1 METIPYAL
9 HSGTSRSRNR
19 DKSLKRR
26 SKMLEALTVKKAVEF
41 AITTEQQGSRIYRKL
56 ARRYADN
63 KELVDLFEL
72 LADEEDKH
80 EQALVKLRERV
91 SDQEVSSGDESFQ
104 YLRAMSI
111 SEFFSGAD
119 KLFSRDNVG
128 SAEDALSRAMGL
140 EKATLSFYEAMRD
153 VLDEHNDVLDGLI
166 KAEKRHV
173 LFLMRYMITDERIKG
188 LPSGKL

>member
-1 METIPYAL
+1 
-9 HSGTSRSRNR
+9 
-19 DKSLKRR
+19 
-26 SKMLEALTVKKAVEF
+26 MLEALTVKKAVEF

-56 ARRYADN
+56 AKRYADN

-80 EQALVKLRERV
+80 EQALLKLKERV
-91 SDQEVSSGDESFQ
+91 PDEEVSSGDESFQ

-119 KLFSRDNVG
+119 KLFARDDLA
-128 SAEDALSRAMGL
+128 SPEDAMVRAMGL
-140 EKATLSFYEAMRD
+140 EKATLGFYEAMRD
-153 VLDEHNDVLDGLI
+153 VLGDDTDVLDGLI

-173 LFLMRYMITDERIKG
+173 LFLMRYMITDEKVKG